1 MTSIPNTIEAIAIA
15 KTGDFDV
22 LEKMTLPFK
31 PAPEEIV
38 VKVSY
43 CGVNF
48 VDTYFRKGLY
58 PIGSFPAVLGGEAAG
73 TIVALPT
80 DQNVL
85 NDPNYQVRN
94 FVVGSK
100 VAVNSLRSH
109 SNYVAKAYRFVYP
122 VPSSVSTLEA
132 AAGLVQSLTAVSFMD
147 EAYTV
152 KKGDTLLIHTAAG
165 GLGLLLTQY
174 AKHIGATV
182 IGTTSTP
189 EKAALAK
196 INGAD
201 YVILYKNENT
211 VQRVLELTNGE
222 GVDAIFDGVG
232 KDTFDAD
239 FEMIKRKGT
248 IVSLGNASGPVPP
261 FPPLKLVQKN
271 VKLLRPTVGNYTYTP
286 SESLHYGN
294 KIFDLISKGV
304 LKLRIYKEYPFTAQ
318 GAQQAQRDLTGGVS
332 TGKLVLDVSR
342 VS

>member
-1 MTSIPNTIEAIAIA
+1 
-15 KTGDFDV
+15 
-22 LEKMTLPFK
+22 MTLPFK
-31 PAPEEIV
+31 PAPDETV
-38 VKVSY
+38 VKIEY

-58 PIGSFPAVLGGEAAG
+58 PIGSLPAVFG

-94 FVVGSK
+94 FAISSK
-100 VAVNSLRSH
+100 VAINSLRSH
-109 SNYVAKAYRFVYP
+109 SNYVAKAHRFVYL

-132 AAGLVQSLTAVSFMD
+132 AAGLVQSLTAVGFMD

-174 AKHIGATV
+174 AKHID
-182 IGTTSTP
+182 
-189 EKAALAK
+189 
-196 INGAD
+196 NGAD

-211 VQRVLELTNGE
+211 VQRVLEITNGE

-248 IVSLGNASGPVPP
+248 MVSLGNASGPVPP
-261 FPPLKLVQKN
+261 FPPLKIVQKN
-271 VKLLRPTVGNYTYTP
+271 VKLLRPSVSNYTYTP

-294 KIFDLISKGV
+294 RIFDLISRGV
-304 LKLRIYKEYPFTAQ
+304 LKLHIHKVYPFTAQ
-318 GAQQAQRDLTGGVS
+318 GAQLAQRDLTGGVS

-342 VS
+342 AS

>member
-1 MTSIPNTIEAIAIA
+1 MTSIPNTIEAIAIN
-15 KTGDFDV
+15 KTGGVNV
-22 LEKMTLPFK
+22 LEKMTLPFN
-31 PAPEEIV
+31 PTPEEIV
-38 VKVSY
+38 VKY

-58 PIGSFPAVLGGEAAG
+58 PVGSFPAVLGGEAAG

-85 NDPNYQVRN
+85 NDPDYQARNYR
-94 FVVGSK
+94 VGSK

-109 SNYVAKAYRFVYP
+109 SNYVAKSYKFVYP
-122 VPSSVSTLEA
+122 VPSSVSTLQA
-132 AAGLVQSLTAVSFMD
+132 AAGLVQSLTAISFMD

-152 KKGDTLLIHTAAG
+152 KKGDTLLIHTVAG

-174 AKHIGATV
+174 AKHLGATV

-189 EKAALAK
+189 EKADLAK

-201 YVILYKNENT
+201 YVILYKSEDT
-211 VQRVLELTNGE
+211 VQRVLGITNGE

-232 KDTFDAD
+232 KDTFDAN

-271 VKLLRPTVGNYTYTP
+271 VRLLRPSVGNYTYTP
-286 SESLHYGN
+286 TEAFHYGN

-304 LKLRIYKEYPFTAQ
+304 LKLHIYKEYPFTAQ
-318 GAQQAQRDLTGGVS
+318 GAQQAQMDLTSGVS
-332 TGKLVLDVSR
+332 TGKLVLNVSQ

>member
-1 MTSIPNTIEAIAIA
+1 MTSIPNTIEAIAIN
-15 KTGDFDV
+15 KTGGFNV
-22 LEKMTLPFK
+22 LEKMTLPFN
-31 PAPEEIV
+31 PTPEEIV
-38 VKVSY
+38 VKY

-58 PIGSFPAVLGGEAAG
+58 PVGSFPAVLGGEAAG

-85 NDPNYQVRN
+85 NDPDYQARNYR
-94 FVVGSK
+94 VGSK

-109 SNYVAKAYRFVYP
+109 SNYVAKSYKFVYP
-122 VPSSVSTLEA
+122 VPSSVSTLQA
-132 AAGLVQSLTAVSFMD
+132 AAGLVQSLTAISFMD

-152 KKGDTLLIHTAAG
+152 KKGDTLLIHTVAG

-174 AKHIGATV
+174 AKHLGATV

-189 EKAALAK
+189 EKADLAK

-201 YVILYKNENT
+201 YVILYKSEDT
-211 VQRVLELTNGE
+211 VQRVLGITNGE

-232 KDTFDAD
+232 KDTFDAN
-239 FEMIKRKGT
+239 FQMIKRKGT

-261 FPPLKLVQKN
+261 LPPLKLVQKN
-271 VKLLRPTVGNYTYTP
+271 VRLLRPSVGNYTYTP
-286 SESLHYGN
+286 AEAFHYGN

-304 LKLRIYKEYPFTAQ
+304 LKLHIYKEYPFTAQ
-318 GAQQAQRDLTGGVS
+318 GAQQAQMDLTSGVS
-332 TGKLVLDVSR
+332 TGKLVLNVSQ